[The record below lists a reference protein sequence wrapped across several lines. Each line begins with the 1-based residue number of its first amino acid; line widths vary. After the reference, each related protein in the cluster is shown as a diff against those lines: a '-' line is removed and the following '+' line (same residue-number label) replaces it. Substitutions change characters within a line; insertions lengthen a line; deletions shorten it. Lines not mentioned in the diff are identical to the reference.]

1 MIKVLLAL
9 FTATTLMMVSAPA
22 NATTAT
28 APAAEP
34 AKGAEIGKPAPA
46 FTATDSNGKTHQ
58 LSDFIGK
65 TVVLEWTNHECPY
78 VRKHYDTNNMQDLQ
92 RAATGKGVVW
102 LSIVSSAEGKQGYTT
117 GEEANKI
124 IAKEKSAETARLLD
138 PTGAL
143 GTLYGA
149 STTPH
154 MFVID
159 AQGVLVYA
167 GGIDDQPS
175 VSHST
180 VKTAKNYVKA
190 ALDDLAAGKA
200 VAVATSK
207 PYGCNVKY

>member
-9 FTATTLMMVSAPA
+9 LAATTLMMVTTPT
-22 NATTAT
+22 NATTA
-28 APAAEP
+28 PAETP

-46 FTATDSNGKTHQ
+46 FTATDSNGKAHT

-92 RAATGKGVVW
+92 KDATGKGVVW
-102 LSIVSSAEGKQGYTT
+102 LSIVSSAQGKQGYTT

-138 PTGAL
+138 PTGAI
-143 GTLYGA
+143 GTVYGA

-159 AQGVLVYA
+159 PQGIVVYA

-190 ALDDLAAGKA
+190 ALDDLAAGKP
-200 VAVATSK
+200 VAVATAK

>member
-9 FTATTLMMVSAPA
+9 LAATTLMMVTAAPI
-22 NATTAT
+22 NATTA
-28 APAAEP
+28 PAETP

-46 FTATDSNGKTHQ
+46 FTATDSNGKAHT

-92 RAATGKGVVW
+92 KDATGKGVVW
-102 LSIVSSAEGKQGYTT
+102 LSIVSSAQGKQGYTT

-138 PTGAL
+138 PTGAI
-143 GTLYGA
+143 GTVYGA

-159 AQGVLVYA
+159 PQGIVVYA

-190 ALDDLAAGKA
+190 ALDDLAAGKP
-200 VAVATSK
+200 VAVATAK